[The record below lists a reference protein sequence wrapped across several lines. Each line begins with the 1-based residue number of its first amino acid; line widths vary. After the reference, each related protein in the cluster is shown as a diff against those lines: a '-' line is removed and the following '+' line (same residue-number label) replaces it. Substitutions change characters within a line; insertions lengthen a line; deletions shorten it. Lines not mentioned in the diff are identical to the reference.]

1 VNLTRKDLVGTAV
14 TALILLAFLGNA
26 QDWWYL
32 GDNRAAA
39 LTMLVV
45 GVVGCPLA
53 VRLVDEDLT
62 SPAIVALGVL
72 GVTALALG
80 IVAIV
85 TGAQWALTALA
96 VTVIV
101 LWLGTTM
108 RHAMTP
114 PHPHPAH

>member
-1 VNLTRKDLVGTAV
+1 MNLTRKDLVGTAV
-14 TALILLAFLGNA
+14 AALVLLAFLGNA

-32 GDNRAAA
+32 GDNRGAA
-39 LTMLVV
+39 LTMLLV

-62 SPAIVALGVL
+62 SPPIVALGVL
-72 GVTALALG
+72 GVVALALG

-96 VTVIV
+96 VTVV
-101 LWLGTTM
+101 ALWLGTTI
-108 RHAMTP
+108 RHATTP

>member
-1 VNLTRKDLVGTAV
+1 VNLTRKDLIGSAV

-26 QDWWYL
+26 QGWWYL
-32 GDNRAAA
+32 EDNRWAA
-39 LTMLVV
+39 LTMLAI

-62 SPAIVALGVL
+62 SPPIVALGVL
-72 GVTALALG
+72 GAVALALG
-80 IVAIV
+80 ILAVV

-96 VTVIV
+96 VTVV
-101 LWLGTTM
+101 ALWLGTTM
-108 RHAMTP
+108 RHALTT